1 MGQILKFYL
10 YKANLFLLILNMTQK
25 IFYSTL
31 VSAFLFFTSN
41 AQTKNNASILPIT
54 VAFYNC
60 ENFFDTKDDP
70 NKKDDDFLPESPLKW
85 DETRFMNKLQKVAQV
100 LDSTVEGPALPALVG
115 LVEVENKYVLDELI
129 SKSQFKEK
137 PYADLCTDSPDERSI
152 DVGLLYDKSVFT
164 LEDFKEINAT
174 NPTFG
179 DYKTRNILF
188 ATLKTTNGDLFYVF
202 VNHWPSRR
210 EGEKESE
217 PRRVYAAEQVR
228 NKINEIQKKDKN
240 AKIIVMG
247 DFNDHPDN
255 NSILNTLKASDK
267 PKTKGDLYN
276 AYYTLDKE
284 KQGTHYF
291 DKEWRVLDQI
301 MVSQGLLHAK
311 KGYKFN
317 PQHAYILK
325 KDFVLF
331 KNNKTGEVR
340 PSRTYSGEKYYNGYS
355 DHLSVYITL
364 E

>member
-1 MGQILKFYL
+1 MTKFIL
-10 YKANLFLLILNMTQK
+10 
-25 IFYSTL
+25 STIAML
-31 VSAFLFFTSN
+31 GFAATF
-41 AQTKNNASILPIT
+41 AQTKNQIT

-70 NKKDDDFLPESPLKW
+70 NKKDDEFLPESAMKW

-100 LDSTVEGPALPALVG
+100 LDSTVAGPGLPALVG
-115 LVEVENKYVLDELI
+115 LVEVENQEVLEELV
-129 SKSQFKEK
+129 SKSQFKDK
-137 PYADLCTDSPDERSI
+137 SYGVLCTNSPDERSI
-152 DVGLLYDKSVFT
+152 DCGLLYDKSIFT
-164 LEDFKEINAT
+164 LVDFKELNAT
-174 NPTFG
+174 NPLIG

-188 ATLKTTNGDLFYVF
+188 ATLKATNGDVIYVF

-228 NKINEIQKKDKN
+228 MKINELQKKDPKV
-240 AKIIVMG
+240 KVIVMG

-267 PKTKGDLYN
+267 PKDKGDLYN
-276 AYYTLDKE
+276 AYQTLDAA

-301 MVSQGLLHAK
+301 IVSQGFIGAK
-311 KGYKFN
+311 KGYKFDPKN
-317 PQHAYILK
+317 AHILK

-331 KNNKTGEVR
+331 KNVKTGEEK

>member
-1 MGQILKFYL
+1 
-10 YKANLFLLILNMTQK
+10 MTSR
-25 IFYSTL
+25 IYISTIAA
-31 VSAFLFFTSN
+31 SFMFTIGC
-41 AQTKNNASILPIT
+41 AQTKNISTPQPIT

-60 ENFFDTKDDP
+60 ENFFDTEDDP
-70 NKKDDDFLPESPLKW
+70 NKKDDEFLPGSPMKW
-85 DETRFMNKLQKVAQV
+85 DETRFMNKLHKVAQV
-100 LDSTVEGPALPALVG
+100 LDSTVSGKALPSLVG
-115 LVEVENKYVLDELI
+115 LVEIENKFVLDQLLA
-129 SKSQFKEK
+129 KSQFGDKN
-137 PYADLCTDSPDERSI
+137 YGDLCTDSPDERSI
-152 DVGLLYDKSVFT
+152 DVGLLYDKSIFT
-164 LEDFKEINAT
+164 LEEFKELNAT
-174 NPTFG
+174 NSSLG

-188 ATLKTTNGDLFYVF
+188 ATLKANNGDVFYVF

-217 PRRVYAAEQVR
+217 PRRVFAAEQVR
-228 NKINEIQKKDKN
+228 NKINELQKKDKN

-255 NSILNTLKASDK
+255 KSILTTLKASDS
-267 PKTKGDLYN
+267 PKDKGDLYN
-276 AYYTLDKE
+276 AFYTLDKQ

-301 MVSQGLLHAK
+301 IVSQGLLNAK

-317 PQHAYILK
+317 PNNAFILK

-331 KNNKTGEVR
+331 KNNKTGEEK
-340 PSRTYSGEKYYNGYS
+340 PNRTYSGEKYHNGYS

>member
-1 MGQILKFYL
+1 MTPKFIIPTVAAVFML
-10 YKANLFLLILNMTQK
+10 A
-25 IFYSTL
+25 
-31 VSAFLFFTSN
+31 VGC
-41 AQTKNNASILPIT
+41 AQTKNLSTSPPIT
-54 VAFYNC
+54 VSLYNC

-70 NKKDDDFLPESPLKW
+70 NKKDDEFLPESPMKW
-85 DETRFMNKLQKVAQV
+85 DETRFMNKLNKVAQV
-100 LDSTVEGPALPALVG
+100 LDSTVDGPGLPALVG
-115 LVEVENKYVLDELI
+115 LVEIENKFVLDELLA
-129 SKSQFKEK
+129 KSQFKDK
-137 PYADLCTDSPDERSI
+137 SYGNLCTDSPDERSI

-164 LEDFKEINAT
+164 LVDFKEINAT
-174 NPTFG
+174 NLSLA
-179 DYKTRNILF
+179 DYKTRNVLF
-188 ATLKTTNGDLFYVF
+188 ATLKAINGDVFYVF

-217 PRRVYAAEQVR
+217 PRRIYAAEQVR

-267 PKTKGDLYN
+267 PKSKADLYN

-301 MVSQGLLHAK
+301 IVSQGLLNAK

-317 PQHAYILK
+317 PKHAYILK

-331 KNNKTGEVR
+331 KNNKTGEVK
-340 PSRTYSGEKYYNGYS
+340 PNRTYSGEKYHNGYS